1 MASLYPLQEPRFAA
15 VSQKEGHY
23 ASKEALELKIVDNGT
38 LIRKAGNVYFRS
50 RAISVLRGL
59 KYDSAHI
66 ASPVQKADDRVSRS
80 VTRK

>member
-1 MASLYPLQEPRFAA
+1 M
-15 VSQKEGHY
+15 
-23 ASKEALELKIVDNGT
+23 KIVDNGT
-38 LIRKAGNVYFRS
+38 LVGKAGNVYFRS
-50 RAISVLRGL
+50 RAISVLHGL